1 MSVYQKLQAA
11 RLELI
16 NSGIKKTGHNSYGGW
31 NYYELGDFIPTVHRL
46 FDALGLCGVV
56 TFGET
61 ATLTIYDTE
70 FTDQKIE
77 FSTPIVYAEAAKGQP
92 IQMLGS
98 THTYLR
104 RYLWLL
110 ALELVEAD
118 AVDAAPQQERS
129 EPIKIAPKAVKPP
142 AKIEGKEGEWQLKIK
157 TNPEADLQGWIDIV
171 RQSVGIMLSAAKDE
185 KDVMDIFKNNR
196 VIFDRLKA
204 DSLDDHVDIMADFK
218 KAKDGFKKEPA

>member
-1 MSVYQKLQAA
+1 MSVYRKLQAT
-11 RLELI
+11 RLELV
-16 NSGIKKTGHNSYGGW
+16 NSNIKKTGHNAYGGW
-31 NYYELGDFIPTVHRL
+31 SYYELGDFIPTVHRL
-46 FDALGLCGVV
+46 FDAVGLCGVV

-110 ALELVEAD
+110 AMELVEAD
-118 AVDAAPQQERS
+118 AVDSAQQQERA
-129 EPIKIAPKAVKPP
+129 EPIKIAPKPP
-142 AKIEGKEGEWQLKIK
+142 AKIEGKEGAWQLKIK
-157 TNPEADLQGWIDIV
+157 SDPEADLQNWIDTV
-171 RQSVGIMLSAAKDE
+171 KQATNIMLSAAKDE
-185 KDVMDIFKNNR
+185 RDVMDIFKNNR

-204 DSLDDHVDIMADFK
+204 DSLDDHAALMADFK
-218 KAKDGFKKEPA
+218 KAKDGMKKEIV

>member
-1 MSVYQKLQAA
+1 MSVYRKLQAA

-46 FDALGLCGVV
+46 FDMVGLCGVV

-61 ATLTIYDTE
+61 ATLTVYDTE

-118 AVDAAPQQERS
+118 AVDAAPQQERA
-129 EPIKIAPKAVKPP
+129 EPIKIAPATVKPP
-142 AKIEGKEGEWQLKIK
+142 AKIDGKEGAWQLKIK
-157 TNPEADLQGWIDIV
+157 TEPEADLQEWVDTV
-171 RQSVGIMLSAAKDE
+171 KSAVGIMLKVAQNE

-196 VIFDRLKA
+196 IIFDRLKA
-204 DSLDDHVDIMADFK
+204 DSLDDHVDVMADFK

>member
-1 MSVYQKLQAA
+1 
-11 RLELI
+11 
-16 NSGIKKTGHNSYGGW
+16 
-31 NYYELGDFIPTVHRL
+31 
-46 FDALGLCGVV
+46 VV

-118 AVDAAPQQERS
+118 AVDAAPQQELA
-129 EPIKIAPKAVKPP
+129 EPIKIAPKTVSPP
-142 AKIEGKEGEWQLKIK
+142 AKIEGKDGAWQLKIK
-157 TNPEADLQGWIDIV
+157 TEPEADLQEWVDTV
-171 RQSVGIMLSAAKDE
+171 KSAVGIMLKVAQNE

-204 DSLDDHVDIMADFK
+204 DSVDDHVSVMAAFK
-218 KAKDGFKKEPA
+218 NAKDSFKKEPV

>member
-1 MSVYQKLQAA
+1 MSVYRKLQAT
-11 RLELI
+11 RLELV

-31 NYYELGDFIPTVHRL
+31 NYYELGDFIPTVHKL
-46 FDALGLCGVV
+46 FDAVGLCGVV

-110 ALELVEAD
+110 AMELVEAD
-118 AVDAAPQQERS
+118 AVDSAPQQEHAA
-129 EPIKIAPKAVKPP
+129 PIKIAPKPP
-142 AKIEGKEGEWQLKIK
+142 AKIEGKEGAWQLKIK
-157 TNPEADLQGWIDIV
+157 ADPEADLQDWIDTV
-171 RQSVGIMLSAAKDE
+171 KHAVGIMLGTAKNE

-204 DSLDDHVDIMADFK
+204 DSPDDHAALMADFK
-218 KAKDGFKKEPA
+218 KAKDGFKKESE

>member
-1 MSVYQKLQAA
+1 MSVYRKLQAT
-11 RLELI
+11 RLELV

-31 NYYELGDFIPTVHRL
+31 NYYELGDFIPTVHKL
-46 FDALGLCGVV
+46 FDAVGLCGVV
-56 TFGET
+56 TFGEM

-77 FSTPIVYAEAAKGQP
+77 FATPIVYAEAAKGQP

-110 ALELVEAD
+110 AMELVEAD
-118 AVDAAPQQERS
+118 AVDSAQQQEHAA
-129 EPIKIAPKAVKPP
+129 PIKIAPKPP
-142 AKIEGKEGEWQLKIK
+142 AKIEGKEGAWQLKIK
-157 TNPEADLQGWIDIV
+157 ADPEADLQDWIDTV
-171 RQSVGIMLSAAKDE
+171 KQAVGIMLGTAKDE

-204 DSLDDHVDIMADFK
+204 DSVDDHVAVMADFK
-218 KAKDGFKKEPA
+218 KAKDSFKKEPA

>member
-1 MSVYQKLQAA
+1 MSVYRKLQTT
-11 RLELI
+11 RLELV

-46 FDALGLCGVV
+46 FDMVGLCGVV
-56 TFGET
+56 TFNEV
-61 ATLTIYDTE
+61 ATLTVYDTE

-110 ALELVEAD
+110 AMELVEAD
-118 AVDAAPQQERS
+118 AVDSAPQQERA
-129 EPIKIAPKAVKPP
+129 EPIKIAPKAKPP
-142 AKIEGKEGEWQLKIK
+142 AKIEGKEGAWQLKIK
-157 TNPEADLQGWIDIV
+157 ADPEADLQGWIDTV
-171 RQSVGIMLSAAKDE
+171 KQAASIMLSVAKSE
-185 KDVMDIFKNNR
+185 KDLMDIFKVNR

-204 DSLDDHVDIMADFK
+204 DGPDEYAALMANFTK
-218 KAKDGFKKEPA
+218 VKDGLKKESV

>member
-1 MSVYQKLQAA
+1 MSVYRKLQSA

-31 NYYELGDFIPTVHRL
+31 HYYELGDFIPTVHKL
-46 FDALGLCGVV
+46 FDAVGLCGVV
-56 TFGET
+56 TFGEA

-110 ALELVEAD
+110 AMELVEAD
-118 AVDAAPQQERS
+118 AVDAAPQQERA
-129 EPIKIAPKAVKPP
+129 EPIKIAPKAKPP

-157 TNPEADLQGWIDIV
+157 ADPDADLQNWIDIV
-171 RQSVGIMLSAAKDE
+171 KQSVDIMLGTSKNE

-204 DSLDDHVDIMADFK
+204 DSPDDHATLMADFK
-218 KAKDGFKKEPA
+218 KTKDGFKKEPA

>member
-1 MSVYQKLQAA
+1 MSVYRKLQAT
-11 RLELI
+11 RLELV

-31 NYYELGDFIPTVHRL
+31 NYYELGDFIPTVHKL
-46 FDALGLCGVV
+46 FDAVGLCGVV

-104 RYLWLL
+104 GYLWLL
-110 ALELVEAD
+110 AMELVEAD
-118 AVDAAPQQERS
+118 AVDSAPQQEHAA
-129 EPIKIAPKAVKPP
+129 PIKIAPKPP
-142 AKIEGKEGEWQLKIK
+142 AKIEGKEGAWQLKIK
-157 TNPEADLQGWIDIV
+157 ADPEADLQDWIDTV
-171 RQSVGIMLSAAKDE
+171 KHAVGIMLGTAKNE

-204 DSLDDHVDIMADFK
+204 DSPDDHVALMADFK
-218 KAKDGFKKEPA
+218 KAKDGFKKESE

>member
-1 MSVYQKLQAA
+1 MSVYRKLQAT
-11 RLELI
+11 RVELA
-16 NSGIKKTGHNSYGGW
+16 NSGIKKTGYNSFGNW
-31 NYYELGDFIPTVHRL
+31 HYYELGDFIPTVHKL
-46 FDALGLCGVV
+46 FDMVGLCGVV

-110 ALELVEAD
+110 AMEIVSDD
-118 AVDAAPQQERS
+118 AIDSQEQKEKA
-129 EPIKIAPKAVKPP
+129 EPVKIAPKAVKPP
-142 AKIEGKEGEWQLKIK
+142 AKIEGKEGPWQLKI
-157 TNPEADLQGWIDIV
+157 NADPDANLQDWIYIV
-171 RQSVGIMLSAAKDE
+171 KQSASIMLSAAKSE
-185 KDVMDIFKNNR
+185 KDLMDIFKVNR

-204 DSLDDHVDIMADFK
+204 DGLEDYTAVMADFT
-218 KAKDGFKKEPA
+218 KAKDELKKALA